1 MNHSARTA
9 TIAVLLTATLWARAA
24 DFAALSPQHAVLV
37 LRNGQVLEGEV
48 TSAGD
53 YYLLSLG
60 KTGQVRLAAKDVG
73 MICRDLQEAYER
85 KAAAT
90 NAKSAEAHV
99 ELAEW
104 CLRQSLYEQVRA
116 ELAAAKA
123 IEPDYR
129 RIADLERRLE
139 FATAPREPAG
149 THSPPPV
156 ATVGTQ
162 QLDRTMKELPPGTVE
177 HFASVIQPILLD
189 RCGNARCHGSATA
202 PRFQLVQPV
211 PGKIPSRRFTQ
222 RNLFSALQIVNKEVA
237 DDSELLAMSLK
248 IHGPVRWS
256 AFKSEDDKQYREVAE
271 WIASLRPIPTQT
283 QPATV
288 NTAQVGRPRNQ
299 MGTSGTDALPES
311 KNTSEQTVSEQP
323 GSTGRDPFDPEI
335 FNRRFHAEK
344 EK

>member
-1 MNHSARTA
+1 MNDSARTA
-9 TIAVLLTATLWARAA
+9 TIAVLLAASLWARAA

-60 KTGQVRLAAKDVG
+60 KTGQVRLAAKEVG
-73 MICRDLQEAYER
+73 MVCRDLQEAYQR

-123 IEPDYR
+123 VEPDYR
-129 RIADLERRLE
+129 RIADVERRLE
-139 FATAPREPAG
+139 FATTPREAAATP
-149 THSPPPV
+149 TPPPV

-248 IHGPVRWS
+248 VHGPVRWS

-288 NTAQVGRPRNQ
+288 NTAQVGRPRPQ
-299 MGTSGTDALPES
+299 MGSSGSDAPP
-311 KNTSEQTVSEQP
+311 NPSEQAAADQA
-323 GSTGRDPFDPEI
+323 GSTGRDPFDPAV
-335 FNRRFHAEK
+335 FNRRFHAAEK
-344 EK
+344 EQ